1 VERIKQSRKDRK
13 RQTGGKI
20 KNIIKGYIMS
30 YIQDSWIVFFVV
42 FLIFHL
48 MLECTEM
55 MESDVSDS
63 SKIKSRIVMTDIL
76 IFLRFRR
83 NKQNTVDKN

>member
-1 VERIKQSRKDRK
+1 
-13 RQTGGKI
+13 
-20 KNIIKGYIMS
+20 MS
-30 YIQDSWIVFFVV
+30 YIQNSWIVFLVV

-55 MESDVSDS
+55 MDSDVSDS
-63 SKIKSRIVMTDIL
+63 SKIKSRIVMMDIL

-83 NKQNTVDKN
+83 NKQYTVDKN